1 MTRFYGLRATH
12 LTASGERASVLL
24 NAGVAIQVPHERPRF
39 ARGVR
44 TVPLVTPEGL
54 FLGVCPADGKLE
66 SH

>member
-1 MTRFYGLRATH
+1 MTRVYGLRR
-12 LTASGERASVLL
+12 TASGARAPVLL

-54 FLGVCPADGKLE
+54 FLGVCPAADGKLE
-66 SH
+66 LH